1 MTLKTRF
8 RSDMTPVKE
17 AVRELWHAL
26 RMGRMPKRPPKPTRA
41 PHRCLDEE
49 PKKVKGPERPSQRP
63 FSADLVRAM
72 RASSETHADWAR
84 RLCVAEST
92 VRKCRNR
99 VSYRDIE

>member
-1 MTLKTRF
+1 
-8 RSDMTPVKE
+8 MTPVKE

-26 RMGRMPKRPPKPTRA
+26 RMGRMPANPPVPTRE
-41 PHRCLDEE
+41 HLCLDE
-49 PKKVKGPERPSQRP
+49 KKKGKEKPERPSQRP

-99 VSYRDIE
+99 VSYKDIT